1 MHGSICEVSE
11 LIRRDIQELRGVAIL
26 LVVLY
31 HAGAILPSGFIGV
44 DAFFVISGFV
54 IAGSVRRSMRADDFS
69 LSSFIGK
76 RVRRI
81 LPALSVM
88 LTIVVLASS
97 WFSSVASR
105 VQTVRTGLFASLG
118 GANLFLYRFRPD
130 GYFEVSEK
138 TNALL
143 HTWSL
148 SLEEQFYLAFAIA
161 IAVAFRV
168 LNGRVSQSSAVKAIA
183 LVGFVS
189 FVLCVVVAHF
199 TISLSS
205 SILRLLLAA
214 DELDS
219 TFAFYLP
226 LTRAWE
232 FLAGVSLCWLNIRV
246 EPRLLPILRAS
257 GVLLLLASS
266 TIVPVDHFPGLFTLM
281 PVTATMLLL
290 INSRESSAL
299 MSGRLG
305 IVFRWLGDRSY
316 SWYLWH
322 WPIIQ
327 FVYPFSS
334 SRWAQLTAALAS
346 LLPAHLSFAY
356 VEQRFRNRAIW
367 RSSRRTRVLGVASI
381 LIPIA
386 ALSATRDFEP
396 SLNFHLDAE
405 MGCEYGEL
413 SRLQKDGPCTLIFD
427 GAQSTAILLGD
438 SHAGHLSEAFVGA
451 SKELG
456 MNAILAVRGN
466 SPFVYPGGLREVA
479 NPSQT
484 QLLVDLAI
492 TRKVSVAVIAQSD
505 YANNFGPDVNWESA
519 FRPILEDL
527 TAAGVRVVVVA
538 QSVLMDADPR
548 ICSPIQ
554 ISLSRCDQLVSRDTN
569 ELFAARKRL
578 SSEKQLVSEFQGVA
592 LFDSAQILCP
602 DTSCPNRRQNEWWWR
617 DGGHISIP
625 ASRALTGDLSAVI
638 RSLLAQ
644 A

>member
-1 MHGSICEVSE
+1 M
-11 LIRRDIQELRGVAIL
+11 RRDIQELRGVAIL

-44 DAFFVISGFV
+44 DVFFVISGFV

-161 IAVAFRV
+161 IAVAFRIF
-168 LNGRVSQSSAVKAIA
+168 NGRVSQSSAVRAIA
-183 LVGFVS
+183 LVGFGS

-199 TISLSS
+199 TISLPS

-246 EPRLLPILRAS
+246 EPRLLLILRAS

-281 PVTATMLLL
+281 PVMAAMLLL
-290 INSRESSAL
+290 INSSESSAL

-346 LLPAHLSFAY
+346 LLPAHLSFTY

-367 RSSRRTRVLGVASI
+367 RSSRRTRVLGVVSI

-396 SLNFHLDAE
+396 SLGLHLDARL
-405 MGCEYGEL
+405 GCEEGIL
-413 SRLQKDGPCTLIFD
+413 VRLQPEGPCTLSFD

-505 YANNFGPDVNWESA
+505 YANNFASGVDWESA
-519 FRPILEDL
+519 FRPVLEDL

-548 ICSPIQ
+548 MCSPIQ

-578 SSEKQLVSEFQGVA
+578 SSEKRLVSEFQGVA

-602 DTSCPNRRQNEWWWR
+602 DTRCSNRRQNEWWWR

-638 RSLLAQ
+638 RSLIAQ

>member
-1 MHGSICEVSE
+1 M
-11 LIRRDIQELRGVAIL
+11 RRDIQELRGVAIL

-44 DAFFVISGFV
+44 DVFFVISGFV

-161 IAVAFRV
+161 IAVAFRIF
-168 LNGRVSQSSAVKAIA
+168 NGRVSQSSAVRVIA

-246 EPRLLPILRAS
+246 EPRLLLILRVS

-266 TIVPVDHFPGLFTLM
+266 TIVPVDRFPGLFTLM
-281 PVTATMLLL
+281 PVMAAMLLL
-290 INSRESSAL
+290 INSSESSAL

-367 RSSRRTRVLGVASI
+367 RSSRRTRVLGVVSI

-396 SLNFHLDAE
+396 SLSFHLDAE

-413 SRLQKDGPCTLIFD
+413 SRLQENGPCTLTFD

-466 SPFVYPGGLREVA
+466 SPFVYPGGVREVA

-505 YANNFGPDVNWESA
+505 YANNFASGVDWESA
-519 FRPILEDL
+519 FRPVLEDL

-548 ICSPIQ
+548 MCSPIQ

-578 SSEKQLVSEFQGVA
+578 SSEKRLVSEFQGVA

-602 DTSCPNRRQNEWWWR
+602 DTRCSNRRQNEWWWR

-638 RSLLAQ
+638 RSLIAQ

>member
-1 MHGSICEVSE
+1 M
-11 LIRRDIQELRGVAIL
+11 RRDIQELRGVAIL

-44 DAFFVISGFV
+44 DVFFVISGFV

-161 IAVAFRV
+161 IAVAFRIF
-168 LNGRVSQSSAVKAIA
+168 NGRVSQSSAVRAIA

-232 FLAGVSLCWLNIRV
+232 FLAGVALCWLNIRV
-246 EPRLLPILRAS
+246 EPRLLLILRVS

-266 TIVPVDHFPGLFTLM
+266 TIVPVDRFPGLFTLM
-281 PVTATMLLL
+281 PVMAAMLLL
-290 INSRESSAL
+290 INSSESSAL

-367 RSSRRTRVLGVASI
+367 RSSRRTRVLGVVSI

-396 SLNFHLDAE
+396 SLSFHLDAE

-413 SRLQKDGPCTLIFD
+413 SRLQENGPCTLTFD

-466 SPFVYPGGLREVA
+466 SPFVYPGGVREVA

-492 TRKVSVAVIAQSD
+492 TRKVSVAVIAQSA
-505 YANNFGPDVNWESA
+505 YANNFAPGVDWESA
-519 FRPILEDL
+519 FRPVLEDL

-548 ICSPIQ
+548 MCSPIQ

-578 SSEKQLVSEFQGVA
+578 SSEKRLVSDFQGVA

-602 DTSCPNRRQNEWWWR
+602 DTRCSNRRQNEWWWR

-638 RSLLAQ
+638 RSLIAQ

>member
-1 MHGSICEVSE
+1 M
-11 LIRRDIQELRGVAIL
+11 RRDIQELRGVAIL

-44 DAFFVISGFV
+44 DVFFVISGFV

-161 IAVAFRV
+161 IAVAFRIF
-168 LNGRVSQSSAVKAIA
+168 NGRVSQSSAVRVIA
-183 LVGFVS
+183 LVGFLS

-246 EPRLLPILRAS
+246 EPRLLLILRVS

-266 TIVPVDHFPGLFTLM
+266 TIVPVDRFPGLFTLM
-281 PVTATMLLL
+281 PVMAAMLLL
-290 INSRESSAL
+290 INSSESSAL

-367 RSSRRTRVLGVASI
+367 RSSRRTRVLGVVSI

-396 SLNFHLDAE
+396 SLSFHLDAE

-413 SRLQKDGPCTLIFD
+413 SRLQENGPCTLTFD

-466 SPFVYPGGLREVA
+466 SPFVYPGGVREVA

-505 YANNFGPDVNWESA
+505 YANNFASGVDWESA
-519 FRPILEDL
+519 FRPVLEDL

-548 ICSPIQ
+548 MCSPIQ

-578 SSEKQLVSEFQGVA
+578 SSEKRLVSEFQGVA
-592 LFDSAQILCP
+592 LFDSSQILCP
-602 DTSCPNRRQNEWWWR
+602 DTRCSNRRQNEWWWR

-638 RSLLAQ
+638 RSLIAQ

>member
-1 MHGSICEVSE
+1 MHGSICAVSE

-54 IAGSVRRSMRADDFS
+54 IAGSVRRSMRADEFS

-161 IAVAFRV
+161 IAVAFRIFK
-168 LNGRVSQSSAVKAIA
+168 GRVSQSSAVKAIT

-246 EPRLLPILRAS
+246 EPRPLLILRAS

-281 PVTATMLLL
+281 PVVATMLLL
-290 INSRESSAL
+290 INSSESSAL
-299 MSGRLG
+299 MLGRLG
-305 IVFRWLGDRSY
+305 VVFRWLGDRSY

-327 FVYPFSS
+327 FVYPFGS
-334 SRWAQLTAALAS
+334 SRWGQLTAALAS

-367 RSSRRTRVLGVASI
+367 RSSRRTRVLGVVSI
-381 LIPIA
+381 LVPLA

-396 SLNFHLDAE
+396 SLSFHLDAE

-413 SRLQKDGPCTLIFD
+413 SRLQENGPCTLTFD

-466 SPFVYPGGLREVA
+466 SPFVYPGGVREVA

-505 YANNFGPDVNWESA
+505 YANNFASGVDWESA
-519 FRPILEDL
+519 FRPVLEDL

-548 ICSPIQ
+548 MCSPIQ

-578 SSEKQLVSEFQGVA
+578 SSEKRLVSEFQGVE

-602 DTSCPNRRQNEWWWR
+602 DTRCSNRRQNEWWWR

-638 RSLLAQ
+638 RSLIAQ

>member
-1 MHGSICEVSE
+1 MLEPV
-11 LIRRDIQELRGVAIL
+11 RRDIQELRGVAIL

-31 HAGAILPSGFIGV
+31 HSGAILPSGFIGV
-44 DAFFVISGFV
+44 DVFFVISGFV
-54 IAGSVRRSMRADDFS
+54 IADSVRRSIRVSTFS
-69 LSSFIGK
+69 ITTFIGK

-161 IAVAFRV
+161 IAIAFRV
-168 LNGRVSQSSAVKAIA
+168 FKTWVSRSSAVKALT
-183 LVGFVS
+183 LVGFAS
-189 FVLCVVVAHF
+189 LTLCVVVAHF
-199 TISLSS
+199 TVSLSPS
-205 SILRLLLAA
+205 TLRLLLAA

-232 FLAGVSLCWLNIRV
+232 FLAGVALCLMNAQAR
-246 EPRLLPILRAS
+246 PSLLPILRMS
-257 GVLLLLASS
+257 GVLLMFASA
-266 TIVPVDHFPGLFTLM
+266 TIIPVDNFPGLFTLM
-281 PVTATMLLL
+281 PVTAAMLLL
-290 INSRESSAL
+290 VNSGKSSEL
-299 MSGRLG
+299 MSGKLG
-305 IVFRWLGDRSY
+305 LFFRWLGDRSY

-334 SRWAQLTAALAS
+334 SRWAQLTAALVS
-346 LLPAHLSFAY
+346 LLPAHLSF
-356 VEQRFRNRAIW
+356 VFLEQQFRNRDIW
-367 RSSRRTRVLGVASI
+367 RSSRNTLAIGAISI

-396 SLNFHLDAE
+396 SLSFHLDAE
-405 MGCEYGEL
+405 MGCEYGEV
-413 SRLQKDGPCTLIFD
+413 SRLQQDGPCTLILD

-456 MNAILAVRGN
+456 MNAILAVRGD
-466 SPFVYPGGLREVA
+466 SPFLYPSGARDISDA
-479 NPSQT
+479 SQT
-484 QLLVDLAI
+484 QALVDLAI
-492 TRKVSVAVIAQSD
+492 SRNVSVAVIAQSD
-505 YANNFGPDVNWESA
+505 YANNFAPGVDWGNA
-519 FRPILEDL
+519 FRPVLEDL
-527 TAAGVRVVVVA
+527 TSAGVRVVVVA
-538 QSVLMDADPR
+538 QSVFMDADPR
-548 ICSPIQ
+548 SCSPIQ
-554 ISLSRCDQLVSRDTN
+554 INLSQCDQLVSRDTQ
-569 ELFAARKRL
+569 ELFTARRRL
-578 SSEKQLVSEFQGVA
+578 SSEKRLVSEFQGVA
-592 LFDSAQILCP
+592 LFDSAKILCP
-602 DTSCPNRRQNEWWWR
+602 DKRCSNRRQNEWWWR

-625 ASRALTGDLSAVI
+625 ASESLTGHLTAVI
-638 RSLLAQ
+638 RGLIAQ
-644 A
+644 S

>member
-1 MHGSICEVSE
+1 M
-11 LIRRDIQELRGVAIL
+11 RRDIQELRGVAIL

-44 DAFFVISGFV
+44 DVFFVISGFV

-161 IAVAFRV
+161 IAVAFRIF
-168 LNGRVSQSSAVKAIA
+168 NGRVSQSSAVRVIA

-246 EPRLLPILRAS
+246 EPRLLLILRAS

-266 TIVPVDHFPGLFTLM
+266 TIVPVDRFPGLFTLM
-281 PVTATMLLL
+281 PVMAAMLLL
-290 INSRESSAL
+290 INSSESSAL

-367 RSSRRTRVLGVASI
+367 RSSRRTRVLGVVSI

-396 SLNFHLDAE
+396 SLSFHLDAE

-413 SRLQKDGPCTLIFD
+413 SRLQENGPCTLTFD

-466 SPFVYPGGLREVA
+466 SPFVYSGGVREVA

-505 YANNFGPDVNWESA
+505 YANNFASGVDWESA
-519 FRPILEDL
+519 FRPVLEDL

-548 ICSPIQ
+548 MCSPIQ

-578 SSEKQLVSEFQGVA
+578 SSEKRLVSEFQGVA

-602 DTSCPNRRQNEWWWR
+602 DTRCSNRRQNEWWWR

-638 RSLLAQ
+638 RSLIAQ

>member
-1 MHGSICEVSE
+1 M
-11 LIRRDIQELRGVAIL
+11 RRDIQELRGVAIL

-31 HAGAILPSGFIGV
+31 HAGAVLPSGFIGV
-44 DAFFVISGFV
+44 DVFFVISGFV
-54 IAGSVRRSMRADDFS
+54 IAGSVRRSMRADNFS
-69 LSSFIGK
+69 LASFIGK

-148 SLEEQFYLAFAIA
+148 SLEEQFYLTFAIA
-161 IAVAFRV
+161 IAVAFRIF
-168 LNGRVSQSSAVKAIA
+168 NGRVSQSSAIQAIT
-183 LVGFVS
+183 LVGFAS

-199 TISLSS
+199 TITLSS
-205 SILRLLLAA
+205 SALRLLLAA

-226 LTRAWE
+226 FTRAWE

-246 EPRLLPILRAS
+246 EPRLLLLLRAS
-257 GVLLLLASS
+257 GVLLMLASS
-266 TIVPVDHFPGLFTLM
+266 TIVPGDHFPGLFTLM
-281 PVTATMLLL
+281 PVVAAVLLL
-290 INSRESSAL
+290 ISSGESSDL
-299 MSGRLG
+299 MSGKLG
-305 IVFRWLGDRSY
+305 LVFRWLGDRSY

-334 SRWAQLTAALAS
+334 SPWAQLTAALAS

-367 RSSRRTRVLGVASI
+367 RSSRRTRVLGVASV

-396 SLNFHLDAE
+396 SLGLHLDAQL
-405 MGCEYGEL
+405 GCEEGIL
-413 SRLQKDGPCTLIFD
+413 VRLQPEGPCTLSFD

-451 SKELG
+451 SEELG
-456 MNAILAVRGN
+456 MNAILAARGN
-466 SPFVYPGGLREVA
+466 SPFVYPSGTRDEST
-479 NPSQT
+479 PSQT
-484 QLLVDLAI
+484 QTLVDLAI
-492 TRKVSVAVIAQSD
+492 SRKVDVAVIAQSV
-505 YANNFGPDVNWESA
+505 YSSNFAPGVDWESA
-519 FRPILEDL
+519 FRPVLEDL
-527 TAAGVRVVVVA
+527 TSAGIRVVLVA
-538 QSVLMDADPR
+538 QSVYLNTEPR
-548 ICSPIQ
+548 SCSPLQTRLGLCNQ
-554 ISLSRCDQLVSRDTN
+554 IETRDSELLLMSRPRVAS
-569 ELFAARKRL
+569 ERL
-578 SSEKQLVSEFQGVA
+578 LADMSQGVV
-592 LFDSAQILCP
+592 LFDSAKHLCP
-602 DTSCPNRRQNEWWWR
+602 EPECSNRRGTNWWWR
-617 DGGHISIP
+617 DNGHISVF
-625 ASRALTGDLSAVI
+625 ASTQLRPYLRDAMMEALSEK
-638 RSLLAQ
+638 
-644 A
+644 

>member
-1 MHGSICEVSE
+1 M
-11 LIRRDIQELRGVAIL
+11 RRDIQELRGVAIL

-44 DAFFVISGFV
+44 DVFFVISGFV

-161 IAVAFRV
+161 IAVAFRIF
-168 LNGRVSQSSAVKAIA
+168 NGRVSQSSAVRAIA

-246 EPRLLPILRAS
+246 EPRLLLILRVS

-266 TIVPVDHFPGLFTLM
+266 TIVPVDRFPGLFTLM
-281 PVTATMLLL
+281 PVMAAMLLL
-290 INSRESSAL
+290 INSSESSAL

-367 RSSRRTRVLGVASI
+367 RSSRRTRVLGVVSI

-396 SLNFHLDAE
+396 SLSFHLDAE

-413 SRLQKDGPCTLIFD
+413 SRLQENGPCTLTFD

-466 SPFVYPGGLREVA
+466 SPFVYPGGVREVA

-505 YANNFGPDVNWESA
+505 YANNFASGVDWESA
-519 FRPILEDL
+519 FRPVLEDL

-548 ICSPIQ
+548 MCSPIQ

-578 SSEKQLVSEFQGVA
+578 SSEKRLVSEFQGVA
-592 LFDSAQILCP
+592 LFDSSQILCP
-602 DTSCPNRRQNEWWWR
+602 DTRCSNRRQNEWWWR

-638 RSLLAQ
+638 RSLIAQ